1 MPMRRRL
8 ARLLSC
14 AAAACLAAAQALG
27 AGAPEPVADGAYV
40 LRGAFDPARQ
50 PDGNSVVFAG
60 PRGLVVVDTGR
71 HAEHTQALLDF
82 AAARGQPIVLVVN
95 SHWHLDHLG
104 GNALLREKLPG
115 LKIVA
120 SDAVGPALAGWLAQ
134 SRRDMQAMLDGG
146 RADAATRTMIGIDI
160 ALIDA
165 GPRLLP
171 DVALSAA
178 RTTVDDAGRP
188 LLIGLARDAVTGAD
202 LWVYDAA
209 VRVVASGDLVT
220 LPVPF
225 LDTACAPR
233 WRAALADLDALPFE
247 TLVPGHGPPM
257 TRADFATWRG
267 AFGALLDCAAGDAP
281 ARACADGWI
290 AALGA
295 LLPAG
300 EQGRARA
307 MLDYYFGEHLRA
319 APARRDRFCPA
330 PTAKGAP

>member
-1 MPMRRRL
+1 MMTTRRWFARTL
-8 ARLLSC
+8 AC
-14 AAAACLAAAQALG
+14 AALLCVAAQALG
-27 AGAPEPVADGAYV
+27 AAAPERVADGVYV
-40 LRGAFDPARQ
+40 LRGEFDPARQ

-71 HAEHTQALLDF
+71 HAAHTQALLDF
-82 AAARGQPIVLVVN
+82 AAARAQPIVLVVN

-115 LKIVA
+115 LKIIA
-120 SDAVGPALAGWLAQ
+120 SDAVEPALAGWLAQ
-134 SRRDMQAMLDGG
+134 SRRDMQAMLDSG
-146 RADAATRTMIGIDI
+146 RADAATRAMIGVDI

-178 RTTVDDAGRP
+178 RTTVDGAGRP

-202 LWVYDAA
+202 LWLYDAA
-209 VRVVASGDLVT
+209 TRVVAAGDLVT

-247 TLVPGHGPPM
+247 ILVPGHGAPM
-257 TRADFATWRG
+257 TRADVATWRG
-267 AFGALLDCAAGDAP
+267 AFGALLDCAAGDTP

-290 AALGA
+290 AALGT

-307 MLDYYFGEHLRA
+307 MLDYYLGEHLRA

-330 PTAKGAP
+330 PAAKGAP